1 MDGPLFHGGY
11 MRRTVSV
18 PAQHD
23 ARGSTSS
30 TSSASNNDNEMA
42 QKVRIS
48 R

>member
-11 MRRTVSV
+11 LRKTASV
-18 PAQHD
+18 PAHHD

-30 TSSASNNDNEMA
+30 TSSASNNDSEMA